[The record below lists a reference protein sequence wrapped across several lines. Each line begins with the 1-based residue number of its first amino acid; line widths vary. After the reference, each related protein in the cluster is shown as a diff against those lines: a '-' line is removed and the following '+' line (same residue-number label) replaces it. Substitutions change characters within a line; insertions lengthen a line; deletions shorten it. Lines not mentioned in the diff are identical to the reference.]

1 MSEPTGGETTAWHWM
16 REDRQLRY
24 PPHTRVEPGQTLRAE
39 GPLELNAN
47 GLHGSLRA
55 LDALRYAP
63 GFIVAR
69 TAHGGEVAYGRDIL
83 CSRTRTAL
91 WIVDARAIILDWL
104 CVILDRCLTGEAE
117 VGHDPDARV
126 WSVLTTLQRYAR
138 GESPITDARN
148 ATYTATMAASAA
160 DAAFYTAAHAT
171 YTSAIAA
178 RAAYVAASASANAA
192 RAVASAAR
200 AAATNNAAQA
210 ARAAANAARAAT
222 MSTYVVERERM
233 NTELE
238 CRLIA
243 AHG

>member
-1 MSEPTGGETTAWHWM
+1 MAWHWM

-24 PPHTRVEPGQTLRAE
+24 PPHTRVESGRTLRAE

-47 GLHGSLRA
+47 GLHGSLKA

-69 TAHGGEVAYGRDIL
+69 TAHGGEIVYSEDIL

-91 WIVDARAIILDWL
+91 WIVDARAVVLDWL
-104 CVILDRCLTGEAE
+104 CVILDRCLTSE
-117 VGHDPDARV
+117 VGAGHVPDARA
-126 WSVLTTLQRYAR
+126 WGVLTLLQRYAR
-138 GESPITDARN
+138 REAPITDVRN
-148 ATYTATMAASAA
+148 ATYTATMAANAA
-160 DAAFYTAAHAT
+160 DAAFHTAAHAT
-171 YTSAIAA
+171 YTSAVAA
-178 RAAYVAASASANAA
+178 RAAYAAASATANVARAVANAA
-192 RAVASAAR
+192 RTVA
-200 AAATNNAAQA
+200 TDNAAQA

-222 MSTYVVERERM
+222 RSTYVAERERM

-243 AHG
+243 AHEQESPDP